1 MDGPRPIDEVVGT
14 IKFRNNITPYLD
26 KVTAGQVLVI
36 RNEKRKIDLAVVVS
50 PTLWDNLG
58 RMQRGLT
65 EQSTHPNGNGGYLTR
80 TELATQLDGA
90 AHLIGGETYQLTAGE
105 TAAVRGLLA
114 ELAGQHAD
122 EPLGQ
127 LAGEWAARLG
137 KRTAP
142 TA

>member
-1 MDGPRPIDEVVGT
+1 MDGPRPIDEVLGT
-14 IKFRNNITPYLD
+14 IEFRNNITRYLD
-26 KVTAGQVLVI
+26 KVTAGEVLAI

-58 RMQRGLT
+58 RTERGLT
-65 EQSTHPNGNGGYLTR
+65 GLSTHPDGNDVYLTR
-80 TELATQLDGA
+80 TELATQLNDA
-90 AHLIGGETYQLTAGE
+90 AHRIGGETYQLTAGE
-105 TAAVRGLLA
+105 TATVRGLLA